1 MSSVHSFCKP
11 TPFLRQCVVRWMEG
25 DSCPDKT
32 TEEQCQILGIQNY
45 VNSTLCLVQNI
56 FSPLVK
62 VYESIVGA
70 NNTTW
75 AECSASIPCFSLS
88 LCNGAHGLTGDW
100 FLWAQH
106 LYFLHLAVFSH
117 SSCSLTTAPSCFLF
131 LWGLTGQRASVPL
144 EEKKKR
150 AAKRMSQRFTAAS
163 ICHPEDE
170 VYEVY
175 DFVLF
180 IGYNVKC
187 REPCLLICQKHG
199 SYSLPRGGGDWRE
212 TEWSA
217 RLDYCPGAMVTGTNR
232 YCISLIW
239 IRVGGCLS
247 PHSHT
252 HKHTWTFNDS
262 YLIGK
267 GASRRGQTPP
277 GWCVD
282 VQGVSKCSWMA
293 LMRVANGDIK
303 REWVHFSL

>member
-1 MSSVHSFCKP
+1 MSLLWEQTTQPELNAVLPSHV
-11 TPFLRQCVVRWMEG
+11 FL
-25 DSCPDKT
+25 
-32 TEEQCQILGIQNY
+32 
-45 VNSTLCLVQNI
+45 
-56 FSPLVK
+56 
-62 VYESIVGA
+62 
-70 NNTTW
+70 
-75 AECSASIPCFSLS
+75 SLS
-88 LCNGAHGLTGDW
+88 VTVHMGSRGTG
-100 FLWAQH
+100 FSELNICTSFTS
-106 LYFLHLAVFSH
+106 LYFHTLLAPWQLPRLVFSSFEAWQASGH
-117 SSCSLTTAPSCFLF
+117 LSL
-131 LWGLTGQRASVPL
+131 L

-163 ICHPEDE
+163 ICHPEDK

-239 IRVGGCLS
+239 IRVGGWLS

-267 GASRRGQTPP
+267 GALRRGQTPP

-282 VQGVSKCSWMA
+282 VQGASKCSWMA

>member
-1 MSSVHSFCKP
+1 M
-11 TPFLRQCVVRWMEG
+11 
-25 DSCPDKT
+25 
-32 TEEQCQILGIQNY
+32 
-45 VNSTLCLVQNI
+45 
-56 FSPLVK
+56 
-62 VYESIVGA
+62 GA

-75 AECSASIPCFSLS
+75 AECSASISCFSLS

-144 EEKKKR
+144 GKKKKR

-163 ICHPEDE
+163 ICHPEDK
-170 VYEVY
+170 VYEVC

-239 IRVGGCLS
+239 IRVGGWLS

-267 GASRRGQTPP
+267 GALRRGQTPP

-282 VQGVSKCSWMA
+282 VQGASKCSWMA

>member
-1 MSSVHSFCKP
+1 MS
-11 TPFLRQCVVRWMEG
+11 LLWEQ
-25 DSCPDKT
+25 T
-32 TEEQCQILGIQNY
+32 TQPELNA
-45 VNSTLCLVQNI
+45 VLPSHV
-56 FSPLVK
+56 
-62 VYESIVGA
+62 
-70 NNTTW
+70 
-75 AECSASIPCFSLS
+75 SLS

-144 EEKKKR
+144 EKKKR

-252 HKHTWTFNDS
+252 HKHTWI
-262 YLIGK
+262 LMIVIWLGK
-267 GASRRGQTPP
+267 EHRGEGRPHQ
-277 GWCVD
+277 GD
-282 VQGVSKCSWMA
+282 VWMCRGPLSA
-293 LMRVANGDIK
+293 H
-303 REWVHFSL
+303 EWP